1 MAEPLPRPTIPF
13 TKEFSPY
20 ENASK
25 PVISSEDIRSK
36 LHQINDYF
44 DKNLPSVIEGISKYE
59 EDVLNKAILAK
70 KPSSFDQYAKL
81 PQVQNESSGNILTGP
96 ISAKGVLDLPTFDK
110 VNQIASQARFEAEA
124 SKDPF
129 KFAKPTSFNASIYGH
144 NYDRYYS
151 HPKFKQLGFDF
162 RRDNES
168 LYNASSTSF
177 DDFRR
182 MSSKLT
188 SNIFLA
194 GNDSAKNWGNWFS
207 LTGDP
212 NSAALMEHNMAS
224 GASSKEGAGA
234 WVTNFVGNLG
244 YTIGTIG
251 EIWLENAVVAAA
263 AGLTRNP
270 TLMAAAGA
278 KTGLG
283 LGKLAKSM
291 KVMAKTLND
300 VNKARQF
307 RTAAWGGVKG
317 AAQTLNPFRELTD
330 LGIKAANPNS
340 AFNRLNGMAK
350 ASKSFG
356 AFYRGLR
363 EINAVTSESR
373 LEAAFVQNKV
383 ANQAINAYYKKNG
396 KLPEGAAANDI
407 TERSKLAGERTF
419 IANVPVIYGSNQL
432 VLGTSLRGFR
442 PASKM
447 ISASNLKGTFFKTV
461 RNFDWKKTGKSPMEV
476 VANTGAVASAF
487 KFLGN
492 TVKKDFWKT
501 VPSKLKGTWAGKPFS
516 QALGSGIRFFS
527 QNLAEGLQESYQEVV
542 QSAVS
547 DYYLTNYFA
556 DLYKDPILSAQNS
569 WAASIQKGVGEQ
581 MNAQGLDTFL
591 QGFLTGGVVGPVQTN
606 IMKWFQSVDLRMKD
620 YRNPGEREKF
630 INDEKKRLQQY
641 ADAVNSYTQDPILWS
656 RWLSENA
663 IQQRDLSEKV
673 NLAEETGNRAD
684 AEDAK
689 DDSLFMHVDTLLR
702 ADKFNEFIDHIEG
715 LTSLTDDELKD
726 AFENYNLES
735 TDQNEKS
742 YRERLNI
749 AIDKAKEIKARIDET
764 NKIENIFNPDLFDPA
779 VDPEA
784 YLMEHMAYDT
794 FEIAKRAIA
803 FNEYTYKRTADR
815 IQSVLNKSVTSGPL
829 GSALASDFSIL
840 FSPIGLSDETSKG
853 KLYQFEQLLQA
864 EIKSLKVGTPQEK
877 KLAEY
882 KTQQL
887 EKLRTLKAFIVNY
900 RKSRILVNK
909 AKAAA
914 QDYASAPKESQEAY
928 DSLKKMA
935 NVLNKNSK
943 SGTIDA
949 NLDDP
954 NTPVDVIVDA
964 FIKNELYDAY
974 NDYVKVIAKS
984 NDATQIKSTVD
995 KSFNEFLDY
1004 LQLTSD
1010 HQLMGEFMTV
1020 LADPMSVYSMA
1031 SRLFNAQKL
1040 ISEKSGELHKMGLE
1054 EYISKIAAPDALMQ
1068 GLFDIGVYFDPD
1080 FIDEFLGENKIP
1092 PYFIS
1097 AADGSIIQMTDP
1109 KYNEIVDLI
1118 EKYAAQTGKKFSG
1131 MPEKYVAPV
1140 AKETET
1146 PPVTNVPPEDD
1157 EKETD
1162 EEASVTDALTEL
1174 APELRV
1180 QLITA
1185 AKAKGIDPEEFLLND
1200 PEAALII
1207 DNYNKTKSSSVD
1219 ISSVTG
1225 TVTLENPMS
1234 ITPQMMPGIENILQ
1248 ASAAE
1253 EWVVDESDKRYYIS
1267 KDGTKRVRRAT
1278 SLIDKEFTEST
1289 RLTAYQNRGNALDE
1303 LLRMFFDPK
1312 VKDGV
1317 ITELAFRDVMI
1328 NMFQGKKAGVYTEA
1342 AIKNTIK
1349 KWVKDNLSEQ
1359 KMFDEFGL
1367 KPTEGFYTGIVN
1379 TLYDLSYKLADFKIV
1394 SSLPTMFGM
1403 SSTGELVGGT
1413 LDLLAEYKDGTL
1425 HIIDI
1430 KTYANDRSADE
1441 TRNSDRVQQNVYRE
1455 IIEGN
1460 TDRKI
1465 STMNTIQIRI
1475 NLQQSDNQTVTSA
1488 ELRKNKANGI
1498 LHDVKKGEVKAI
1510 LEEIESGKPAE
1521 TGKDSTDTR
1530 TNEQKIADY
1539 RAEEQKEL
1547 AKAIPDMAVK
1557 YPDTYGEKQ
1566 GSMPDDLYTIYKRI
1580 YDKYDKLIRAVGQPA
1595 ATADGKGAPEEK
1607 DIKMFV
1613 PGRFAGK
1620 LVYMTP
1626 GAGKTTAVQKAKKKG
1641 LKLADMDD
1649 LLVEAIKASGV
1660 SLKSLGFDE
1669 VNNAN
1674 VGKVIYEMYGKGMSK
1689 EADGVY
1695 DAAFAKAQDLM
1706 KSGYTVLTGSQR
1718 FISKADVVVRT
1729 EDKGRLA
1736 AQISAKS
1743 GETGRDAITKILSE
1757 EEKAFAKTPEKVE
1770 VLGETQTAADL
1781 LLSELEKEGDV
1792 PFSETAEVTKMKE
1805 AKSKMELDATLQ
1817 SYMLRKERYA
1827 YTGKDG
1833 ARRIYT
1839 PMEIAAIAKERAST
1853 LKLGSDFLDY
1863 IDDIL
1868 DLKKGPI
1875 SKAEETAIK
1884 ENIDSA
1890 AEDTLDSSKVDDIAN
1905 DVAKGNSDITD
1916 DDIDGLNNC
1925 ETPGT

>member
-44 DKNLPSVIEGISKYE
+44 DKNLPSVIEGINKYE
-59 EDVLNKAILAK
+59 EDLLDKAILAK

-81 PQVQNESSGNILTGP
+81 PEIQNESSGNILTGP
-96 ISAKGVLDLPTFDK
+96 RSAKGFLDLPTFDK
-110 VNQIASQARFEAEA
+110 INQFASQSRFEAET
-124 SKDPF
+124 SRDPF

-168 LYNASSTSF
+168 IYNASSTWF

-182 MSSKLT
+182 MSSKFV
-188 SNIFLA
+188 SNFYLA
-194 GNDSAKNWGNWFS
+194 GHDQAGNWGNWFS
-207 LTGDP
+207 LGSP
-212 NSAALMEHNMAS
+212 NSSALMEHNIAS
-224 GASSKEGAGA
+224 GSTSKEGAGA
-234 WVTNFVGNLG
+234 WVTNFTGNLA

-251 EIWLENAVVAAA
+251 EIWLENAVAYAA
-263 AGLTRNP
+263 AGITRNP
-270 TLMAAAGA
+270 TLIAAAGT
-278 KTGLG
+278 KTALG

-291 KVMAKTLND
+291 SVMAKTLNN

-317 AAQTLNPFRELTD
+317 AAQTLNPFRELTE

-363 EINAVTSESR
+363 EINAVTAESR

-383 ANQAINAYYKKNG
+383 ANQAISGYYKKNG

-407 TERSKLAGERTF
+407 TERSKLAGEKTF
-419 IANVPVIYGSNQL
+419 IANVPVIYASNQL
-432 VLGTSLRGFR
+432 TLGTSLRGFR
-442 PASKM
+442 PASRL

-476 VANTGAVASAF
+476 VANTGAIANTF

-501 VPSKLKGTWAGKPFS
+501 VPSRLKGTWAAKPFS

-527 QNLAEGLQESYQEVV
+527 QNLAEGLQESYQEAV

-569 WAASIQKGVGEQ
+569 WAASIHKGVGEQ
-581 MNAQGLDTFL
+581 MTAQGLDTFL
-591 QGFLTGGVVGPVQTN
+591 QGFLTGGVIGPVQTN
-606 IMKWFQSVDLRMKD
+606 IAKWFQSVNLRMKD
-620 YRNPGEREKF
+620 YKNPGEREKF

-663 IQQRDLSEKV
+663 IQQRDLSEKI
-673 NLAEETGNRAD
+673 NLAEEIGNRAD
-684 AEDAK
+684 AETAK

-702 ADKFNEFIDHIEG
+702 AGKFDDFIDHMEG
-715 LTSLTDDELKD
+715 LTDLTDEELKD

-784 YLMEHMAYDT
+784 YLMEYMAYDT

-803 FNEYTYKRTADR
+803 FNEYTYKRTAER
-815 IQSVLNKSVTSGPL
+815 IESVLNKSVTSGPL
-829 GSALASDFSIL
+829 GSALASDFAVL
-840 FSPIGLSDETSKG
+840 FSPIGLSAETSKG
-853 KLYQFEQLLQA
+853 KLYQFEQLLQT
-864 EIKSLKVGTPQEK
+864 EIKSLKAGTPQEK

-935 NVLNKNSK
+935 NALSKNSK

-954 NTPVDVIVDA
+954 NTAIDVIVDA

-984 NDATQIKSTVD
+984 NNATQIKSTVD

-1040 ISEKSGELHKMGLE
+1040 ISERSGELHKMGLE

-1080 FIDEFLGENKIP
+1080 FIDDFLSKNEIP

-1097 AADGSIIQMTDP
+1097 AADGSIIEMTDP

-1118 EKYAAQTGKKFSG
+1118 QKYAVQTGKQFSG
-1131 MPEKYVAPV
+1131 MPEKYVPPV

-1146 PPVTNVPPEDD
+1146 APVSNVPPEDD

-1162 EEASVTDALTEL
+1162 EEASVTDALKDL

-1180 QLITA
+1180 LLITA
-1185 AKAKGIDPEEFLLND
+1185 AKAKGMDAEEFLLND

-1225 TVTLENPMS
+1225 TVTVENPMS

-1278 SLIDKEFTEST
+1278 SLIDKEFTESA

-1303 LLRMFFDPK
+1303 LLRLFFEPK

-1328 NMFQGKKAGVYTEA
+1328 NMFQGKKAGIYTEA

-1349 KWVKDNLSEQ
+1349 KWVKENLSEQ

-1367 KPTEGFYTGIVN
+1367 KPTEGFYTGVVN
-1379 TLYDLSYKLADFKIV
+1379 TLYEMSYKLADFKIV

-1430 KTYANDRSADE
+1430 KTYANDRLADE
-1441 TRNSDRVQQNVYRE
+1441 TRNSDMVQQNVYRE

-1475 NLQQSDNQTVTSA
+1475 NLQSDDQTVTSA
-1488 ELRKNKANGI
+1488 ELRKNKKNGI

-1510 LEEIESGKPAE
+1510 LERIESGKPAE
-1521 TGKDSTDTR
+1521 TG
-1530 TNEQKIADY
+1530 E
-1539 RAEEQKEL
+1539 
-1547 AKAIPDMAVK
+1547 
-1557 YPDTYGEKQ
+1557 
-1566 GSMPDDLYTIYKRI
+1566 
-1580 YDKYDKLIRAVGQPA
+1580 
-1595 ATADGKGAPEEK
+1595 GKSAPEEK

-1626 GAGKTTAVQKAKKKG
+1626 GAGKTTAVQKAMKKG

-1649 LLVEAIKASGV
+1649 LLVEAVKASGV

-1669 VNNAN
+1669 VNNSN
-1674 VGKVIYEMYGKGMSK
+1674 VGKVIYEMYNKGMSQ

-1695 DAAFAKAQDLM
+1695 DAAFAKTQDLL

-1718 FISKADVVVRT
+1718 FINKADVVVRT

-1736 AQISAKS
+1736 AQIAAKS

-1757 EEKAFAKTPEKVE
+1757 EERAFEKTPEKVE

-1781 LLSELEKEGDV
+1781 LLSEVEKQGEA

>member
-1 MAEPLPRPTIPF
+1 
-13 TKEFSPY
+13 
-20 ENASK
+20 
-25 PVISSEDIRSK
+25 
-36 LHQINDYF
+36 
-44 DKNLPSVIEGISKYE
+44 
-59 EDVLNKAILAK
+59 
-70 KPSSFDQYAKL
+70 
-81 PQVQNESSGNILTGP
+81 
-96 ISAKGVLDLPTFDK
+96 
-110 VNQIASQARFEAEA
+110 
-124 SKDPF
+124 
-129 KFAKPTSFNASIYGH
+129 
-144 NYDRYYS
+144 
-151 HPKFKQLGFDF
+151 
-162 RRDNES
+162 
-168 LYNASSTSF
+168 
-177 DDFRR
+177 
-182 MSSKLT
+182 
-188 SNIFLA
+188 
-194 GNDSAKNWGNWFS
+194 
-207 LTGDP
+207 
-212 NSAALMEHNMAS
+212 
-224 GASSKEGAGA
+224 
-234 WVTNFVGNLG
+234 
-244 YTIGTIG
+244 
-251 EIWLENAVVAAA
+251 
-263 AGLTRNP
+263 
-270 TLMAAAGA
+270 
-278 KTGLG
+278 
-283 LGKLAKSM
+283 
-291 KVMAKTLND
+291 
-300 VNKARQF
+300 
-307 RTAAWGGVKG
+307 
-317 AAQTLNPFRELTD
+317 
-330 LGIKAANPNS
+330 
-340 AFNRLNGMAK
+340 
-350 ASKSFG
+350 
-356 AFYRGLR
+356 
-363 EINAVTSESR
+363 
-373 LEAAFVQNKV
+373 
-383 ANQAINAYYKKNG
+383 
-396 KLPEGAAANDI
+396 
-407 TERSKLAGERTF
+407 
-419 IANVPVIYGSNQL
+419 
-432 VLGTSLRGFR
+432 
-442 PASKM
+442 
-447 ISASNLKGTFFKTV
+447 
-461 RNFDWKKTGKSPMEV
+461 
-476 VANTGAVASAF
+476 
-487 KFLGN
+487 
-492 TVKKDFWKT
+492 
-501 VPSKLKGTWAGKPFS
+501 
-516 QALGSGIRFFS
+516 
-527 QNLAEGLQESYQEVV
+527 
-542 QSAVS
+542 
-547 DYYLTNYFA
+547 
-556 DLYKDPILSAQNS
+556 
-569 WAASIQKGVGEQ
+569 
-581 MNAQGLDTFL
+581 
-591 QGFLTGGVVGPVQTN
+591 
-606 IMKWFQSVDLRMKD
+606 
-620 YRNPGEREKF
+620 
-630 INDEKKRLQQY
+630 
-641 ADAVNSYTQDPILWS
+641 
-656 RWLSENA
+656 
-663 IQQRDLSEKV
+663 
-673 NLAEETGNRAD
+673 
-684 AEDAK
+684 
-689 DDSLFMHVDTLLR
+689 
-702 ADKFNEFIDHIEG
+702 
-715 LTSLTDDELKD
+715 
-726 AFENYNLES
+726 
-735 TDQNEKS
+735 
-742 YRERLNI
+742 
-749 AIDKAKEIKARIDET
+749 
-764 NKIENIFNPDLFDPA
+764 
-779 VDPEA
+779 
-784 YLMEHMAYDT
+784 
-794 FEIAKRAIA
+794 
-803 FNEYTYKRTADR
+803 
-815 IQSVLNKSVTSGPL
+815 
-829 GSALASDFSIL
+829 
-840 FSPIGLSDETSKG
+840 
-853 KLYQFEQLLQA
+853 
-864 EIKSLKVGTPQEK
+864 
-877 KLAEY
+877 
-882 KTQQL
+882 
-887 EKLRTLKAFIVNY
+887 
-900 RKSRILVNK
+900 
-909 AKAAA
+909 
-914 QDYASAPKESQEAY
+914 
-928 DSLKKMA
+928 
-935 NVLNKNSK
+935 
-943 SGTIDA
+943 
-949 NLDDP
+949 
-954 NTPVDVIVDA
+954 
-964 FIKNELYDAY
+964 
-974 NDYVKVIAKS
+974 
-984 NDATQIKSTVD
+984 
-995 KSFNEFLDY
+995 
-1004 LQLTSD
+1004 
-1010 HQLMGEFMTV
+1010 
-1020 LADPMSVYSMA
+1020 
-1031 SRLFNAQKL
+1031 
-1040 ISEKSGELHKMGLE
+1040 MGLE

-1174 APELRV
+1174 APELRL

-1185 AKAKGIDPEEFLLND
+1185 AKAKGMDAEEFLLND

-1207 DNYNKTKSSSVD
+1207 DNYNKSKSSSVD

-1225 TVTLENPMS
+1225 TVTVENPMS

-1328 NMFQGKKAGVYTEA
+1328 NMFEGKKAGKYTEA

-1379 TLYDLSYKLADFKIV
+1379 TLYDLSYKLADYKIV

-1430 KTYANDRSADE
+1430 KTYATDRSADE

-1465 STMNTIQIRI
+1465 STMNTIQIKI
-1475 NLQQSDNQTVTSA
+1475 NLQSDDQTVTSA
-1488 ELRKNKANGI
+1488 ELRKNKKNGI
-1498 LHDVKKGEVKAI
+1498 LHNVPKGEVKTI
-1510 LEEIESGKPAE
+1510 LEGIESGKPTE
-1521 TGKDSTDTR
+1521 TG
-1530 TNEQKIADY
+1530 E
-1539 RAEEQKEL
+1539 
-1547 AKAIPDMAVK
+1547 
-1557 YPDTYGEKQ
+1557 
-1566 GSMPDDLYTIYKRI
+1566 
-1580 YDKYDKLIRAVGQPA
+1580 
-1595 ATADGKGAPEEK
+1595 GKGAPEEK

-1626 GAGKTTAVQKAKKKG
+1626 GAGKTTAVQKAMKKG

-1649 LLVEAIKASGV
+1649 LLVEAVKASGV

-1669 VNNAN
+1669 VNNSN
-1674 VGKVIYEMYGKGMSK
+1674 VGKVIYEMYGKGMSQ

-1695 DAAFAKAQDLM
+1695 DAAFAKTQDLL

-1718 FISKADVVVRT
+1718 FINKADVVVRT

-1736 AQISAKS
+1736 AQIAAKS

-1781 LLSELEKEGDV
+1781 LLSEVEKQGEV

-1875 SKAEETAIK
+1875 SKAEENAIK